1 MGPFVTPMTFI
12 TPLDRFRARKKVL
25 KISGFILFCMELM
38 LTKSWRL
45 RFWKIFIWGIC
56 MEKNRKFLKCPKSTF
71 LDGNRLQMMRDAQKW
86 SYFRKWPTGS
96 WFRNQGN
103 PEKWELYRDLNRKNQ
118 LFQKCFVFN
127 FSNGNRLQM
136 VWELQNC
143 PQNWKW
149 VIISIFTGG
158 WFCIF
163 CTPI

>member
-1 MGPFVTPMTFI
+1 
-12 TPLDRFRARKKVL
+12 
-25 KISGFILFCMELM
+25 
-38 LTKSWRL
+38 
-45 RFWKIFIWGIC
+45 

-127 FSNGNRLQM
+127 FSNCNRLEM
-136 VWELQNC
+136 IWELQNC

-149 VIISIFTGG
+149 MIISIFTAG

-163 CTPI
+163 GTSVNSLQIKVLKITTKNQKSPNW